1 MYGLPERYRDRIAG
15 ARVVANPGC
24 YPEAALLAL
33 LPLAGA
39 VEEVVIDAKARGG
52 AGRCRP
58 RRCAPFSRAA
68 DNVSPYKVY
77 ARTARDR
84 AGARP
89 ARDLR
94 RISCRWTAASGHL
107 LRACATAPPAT
118 TTCAT
123 SPPTMPITPSWRS
136 WRPRRACAP

>member
-39 VEEVVIDAKARGG
+39 VEEVVIDAKSGVSG
-52 AGRCRP
+52 AG
-58 RRCAPFSRAA
+58 AADETVHFSRAA

-77 ARTARDR
+77 AHRHTPRSSR
-84 AGARP
+84 
-89 ARDLR
+89 
-94 RISCRWTAASGHL
+94 SSAS
-107 LRACATAPPAT
+107 P
-118 TTCAT
+118 
-123 SPPTMPITPSWRS
+123 
-136 WRPRRACAP
+136 